1 MIFIPGSP
9 HLEPPTT
16 SLDIHCHPPYSV
28 VKNAVIHSL
37 STPPK
42 TKRRGRHPDKVLS
55 AAFVRTALLGRH
67 ADGNGEYL
75 FVQPTGTR
83 SWVQRLV
90 VHGRRRA
97 GDPEADLAHEG
108 SNGTKRAAA
117 DWHGDEV
124 GHRVLQ
130 AFLPL
135 PLLGSPVGPS
145 LVFCCFRLEF
155 CCLGPSTRCV
165 LHGPSA
171 SVGYHDLQDDQA
183 SAPANAWYSR
193 TPDFADW
200 PKILCMNSAVSSLN
214 MTPSDS
220 PSRKR
225 NKTPMPQAG
234 LLSTLSFHFQKIVHE
249 LLNAE
254 CAIGGSHSLRIF

>member
-1 MIFIPGSP
+1 MATEYICSSSRPEPGVGS
-9 HLEPPTT
+9 
-16 SLDIHCHPPYSV
+16 S
-28 VKNAVIHSL
+28 
-37 STPPK
+37 
-42 TKRRGRHPDKVLS
+42 
-55 AAFVRTALLGRH
+55 
-67 ADGNGEYL
+67 
-75 FVQPTGTR
+75 
-83 SWVQRLV
+83 LV

-135 PLLGSPVGPS
+135 PLLGGPVGPS
-145 LVFCCFRLEF
+145 LLFCCFRLEF

-171 SVGYHDLQDDQA
+171 PVGYHDLQDDQA
-183 SAPANAWYSR
+183 SAPANARYSR